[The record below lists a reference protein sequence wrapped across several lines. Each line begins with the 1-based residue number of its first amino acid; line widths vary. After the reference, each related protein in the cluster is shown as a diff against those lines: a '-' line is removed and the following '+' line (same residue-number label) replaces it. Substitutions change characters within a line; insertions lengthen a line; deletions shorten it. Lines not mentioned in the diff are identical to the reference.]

1 MRSAFSMPEVKSSS
15 SSLIWEKSVD
25 VMELVFILACRSLA
39 FSGTDLLLRMVFKY
53 CLYFKTLLVFVDWS
67 VQKKVLKIEA

>member
-1 MRSAFSMPEVKSSS
+1 MPEVKSSS

-25 VMELVFILACRSLA
+25 VMELIFILACRSLA
-39 FSGTDLLLRMVFKY
+39 FSGTYLLLRMVFKC

-67 VQKKVLKIEA
+67 VQNKVLKIEA